1 MMLAVENLGSAYGRI
16 PVLHGVSVNVQQGR
30 IVALVGSNGA
40 GKTTLMRCISG
51 IQPLSQGRVLWEGK
65 DITQLSA
72 AARVKL
78 GLAQVPEGRMVFGPM
93 TVQDNLELGGIT
105 RKPDAMRAT
114 LKEVFELFP
123 VLSDRRGAMAG
134 SLSGGEQQM
143 LAIGRALM
151 SAPRLLL
158 LDEPSLGLA
167 PMVVAFIFERIR
179 ELNRRGMSIL
189 VVEQN
194 VSLALRMADEAYVLE
209 TGKVVAQG
217 AGRALL
223 QDPAVQHAYLG
234 I

>member
-1 MMLAVENLGSAYGRI
+1 MMLIVENLSSAYGRI
-16 PVLHGVSVNVQQGR
+16 PVLHDVNVSVGEGK

-51 IQPLSQGRVLWEGK
+51 IQPLTLGRVFWGGE
-65 DITQLSA
+65 DATRLSPA
-72 AARVKL
+72 QRVKL
-78 GLAQVPEGRMVFGPM
+78 GLAQVPEGRLIFGPM
-93 TVQDNLELGGIT
+93 TVQDNLEIGGIT
-105 RKPDAMRAT
+105 RDPPAMRDT

-123 VLSDRRGAMAG
+123 VLWDRRSAIAG

-151 SAPRLLL
+151 SAPKLLL

-194 VSLALRMADEAYVLE
+194 VSLALRLADEAYVLE
-209 TGKVVAQG
+209 TGRVVAHG
-217 AGRALL
+217 TGRALL
-223 QDPAVQHAYLG
+223 QDPKVRHAYLG